1 MRAQGEILSGAGTTE
16 SNKLLI
22 GDRFRIKGGE
32 QNHVFDGVIAA
43 SDDLVLYK
51 HGEGVELLYGA
62 HVTPGTFEFF
72 GMPALYGRVLQPA
85 DYQPGAPPVFVMRH
99 KIWME
104 RCNGDPGVLNK
115 TFVLNGTARTLI
127 GIMPPRFGWY
137 EADVLIHYDTRLV
150 VNAARLIRRGKV
162 LVPQRTQ
169 RWHRGPRFGRSGQNG
184 DNVEAEADFRQLVD
198 RDEGCK

>member
-1 MRAQGEILSGAGTTE
+1 
-16 SNKLLI
+16 
-22 GDRFRIKGGE
+22 
-32 QNHVFDGVIAA
+32 
-43 SDDLVLYK
+43 
-51 HGEGVELLYGA
+51 
-62 HVTPGTFEFF
+62 
-72 GMPALYGRVLQPA
+72 
-85 DYQPGAPPVFVMRH
+85 
-99 KIWME
+99 
-104 RCNGDPGVLNK
+104 
-115 TFVLNGTARTLI
+115 
-127 GIMPPRFGWY
+127 MPPRFGWY